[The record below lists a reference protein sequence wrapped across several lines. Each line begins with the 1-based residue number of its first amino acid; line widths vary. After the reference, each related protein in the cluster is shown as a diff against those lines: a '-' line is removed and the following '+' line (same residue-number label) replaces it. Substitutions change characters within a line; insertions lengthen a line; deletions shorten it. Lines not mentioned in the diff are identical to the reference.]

1 MVFVADDLGS
11 WLIGLL
17 AERARRKLISF
28 VLGDEVER
36 ALHAAATTAIELT
49 ATVLWADDAGQ
60 AEQAAMVINEVFRAP
75 ASEAMVAQQVTML
88 QALEAGIVD
97 QLAVLDD
104 ASLTG
109 TGHSSAD
116 VLGVSAEVIAAE
128 LTDNLL
134 LRIDANAARGG
145 PLASL
150 ANLLKHDR
158 TYLQGQ
164 ETQEALHQVG
174 GQMLKAIAQV
184 AASLRAP
191 PVRSEALQDI
201 QLHVDQAFEGL
212 NLGQHDEA
220 ERRLNR
226 LFMTLTRDQ
235 QLAAV
240 AAILRVAT
248 TTESHTTQLVACSL
262 LQATDRLDP
271 MLISVEDVE
280 VLTRAADFSLRGCAA
295 NLLWQWAESIPGRV
309 PIPLLGLLT
318 LPSTEDWY
326 VQSPARCAAKQL
338 LLRREVARTI
348 FDRMAASHD
357 RTDRDYAVGDLRQ
370 VAAVEPR
377 AVPRDLARKLA
388 HDEDEAVAA
397 EAIELLRALNGLTDR
412 DRLDYYGGF
421 AI

>member
-1 MVFVADDLGS
+1 MAFVADDLGA

-17 AERARRKLISF
+17 AEGIRRKLVSF
-28 VLGDEVER
+28 VLGGEVER
-36 ALHAAATTAIELT
+36 ALNAAATAAIELT

-60 AEQAAMVINEVFRAP
+60 AEQAAIVINEVFRTP
-75 ASEAMVAQQVTML
+75 AAAAMAAQQVTMV
-88 QALEAGIVD
+88 QALEAGIAD

-104 ASLTG
+104 VSLTE
-109 TGHSSAD
+109 TGQSSAD
-116 VLGVSAEVIAAE
+116 MLGVSAEVIAAE
-128 LTDNLL
+128 LTGNLL
-134 LRIDANAARGG
+134 LRIDASAAQGG

-158 TYLQGQ
+158 TYRQGQ
-164 ETQEALHQVG
+164 ETQESLHQVA
-174 GQMLKAIAQV
+174 GQILEAIAQL
-184 AASLRAP
+184 AAAQNASAAGSETLR
-191 PVRSEALQDI
+191 DI
-201 QLHVDQAFEGL
+201 QLHVNQAFEGL

-235 QLAAV
+235 QRAAV
-240 AAILRVAT
+240 AAIFRAAT
-248 TTESHTTQLVACSL
+248 TTEIQTTQLVACSL
-262 LQATDRLDP
+262 LQAADRLDP

-280 VLTRAADFSLRGCAA
+280 VLARAADFSLRGCAA

-309 PIPLLGLLT
+309 PIPLLGRLT

-348 FDRMAASHD
+348 FDRMAASRD

-388 HDEDEAVAA
+388 NDEDEAVAV
-397 EAIELLRALNGLTDR
+397 EAIELLRALSGLTDK

-421 AI
+421 AM

>member
-1 MVFVADDLGS
+1 MAFFADDLGA

-49 ATVLWADDAGQ
+49 TTVLWADDAGQ
-60 AEQAAMVINEVFRAP
+60 AEQAAMVINEVFRTP

-88 QALEAGIVD
+88 QALEAGIAD
-97 QLAVLDD
+97 QLAVFDD

-109 TGHSSAD
+109 SGQSSAD

-134 LRIDANAARGG
+134 LRIDASAARGG

-150 ANLLKHDR
+150 ANLLQHDR

-164 ETQEALHQVG
+164 ETQEALYQVG
-174 GQMLKAIAQV
+174 GEILEAIAQV
-184 AASLRAP
+184 AAAQSAAAG
-191 PVRSEALQDI
+191 SEALPDI
-201 QLHVDQAFEGL
+201 QLNVDQAFEGL

-235 QLAAV
+235 QRAAV
-240 AAILRVAT
+240 AAILSVAI

-262 LQATDRLDP
+262 LQAADRLDP

-280 VLTRAADFSLRGCAA
+280 VLARAADFSLRGCAA

-309 PIPLLGLLT
+309 PIPLLGRLT

-338 LLRREVARTI
+338 LLRREVGRTI
-348 FDRMAASHD
+348 FDRMAASRD
-357 RTDRDYAVGDLRQ
+357 QNDRDYAVGDLRQ

-388 HDEDEAVAA
+388 NDEDEAVAA
-397 EAIELLRALNGLTDR
+397 EAIELLRALNGLTER
-412 DRLDYYGGF
+412 DRLNYYGGF

>member
-1 MVFVADDLGS
+1 MAFVADDLGA

-17 AERARRKLISF
+17 AEGTRRKLISF
-28 VLGDEVER
+28 VLGGEVER
-36 ALHAAATTAIELT
+36 ALHAAATAAIELT
-49 ATVLWADDAGQ
+49 ATALWAGDAAQ
-60 AEQAAMVINEVFRAP
+60 AEYAAMVINEVFHTP
-75 ASEAMVAQQVTML
+75 ASEAVVAQQVTML
-88 QALEAGIVD
+88 QALEAGIAG

-104 ASLTG
+104 VSLTG
-109 TGHSSAD
+109 TEHSSAD
-116 VLGVSAEVIAAE
+116 VLGVSAEVIANE

-134 LRIDANAARGG
+134 LRIDASAAQGG

-158 TYLQGQ
+158 TYMQGQ
-164 ETQEALHQVG
+164 ETQDSLRQVG
-174 GQMLKAIAQV
+174 GQILDAIAQV
-184 AASLRAP
+184 AAAQSASAP
-191 PVRSEALQDI
+191 GSAALKDV
-201 QLHVDQAFEGL
+201 QLHVDQAFGRL

-226 LFMTLTRDQ
+226 LFMTVSRDQ
-235 QLAAV
+235 QRAAV
-240 AAILRVAT
+240 AAIFRTAT
-248 TTESHTTQLVACSL
+248 TTANQTTQLVACSL
-262 LQATDRLDP
+262 LQAADRLDP

-280 VLTRAADFSLRGCAA
+280 VLARAADFSLRGCAA
-295 NLLWQWAESIPGRV
+295 ILLWQWAESIPGRV
-309 PIPLLGLLT
+309 PIPLLGRLT

-348 FDRMAASHD
+348 FDRMAASRD
-357 RTDRDYAVGDLRQ
+357 RTDRDYAVSDLRQ

-388 HDEDEAVAA
+388 NDEDEAVAV
-397 EAIELLRALNGLTDR
+397 EAIELLRALSGLTDK

-421 AI
+421 AV